1 MFYCAKENKYI
12 VEQTP
17 FTIDGTGYPADW
29 LNHASAEDK
38 VTLGLVEV
46 TYQGTREDDR
56 FYWVTEN
63 RNGAVI
69 SYTNTPK
76 DLDGLKAQWKI
87 TTNAVAYSAL
97 VQSDW
102 MVIKALETSAT
113 VPADWTTYR
122 AAVRT
127 AAATAVAAI
136 DASADVPALQAAVQ
150 VTWPN
155 DPNFVAPTETD
166 TQQQA

>member
-29 LNHASAEDK
+29 LNHASADDK
-38 VTLGLVEV
+38 TTLGLVEV
-46 TYQGTREDDR
+46 TYEGTREDDR

-76 DLDGLKAQWKI
+76 DLDGLKAQWKAQVNQ
-87 TTNAVAYSAL
+87 NAYAML
-97 VQSDW
+97 LPSDW
-102 MVIKALETSAT
+102 MVIKALETSTT
-113 VPADWTTYR
+113 VPADWTAYR
-122 AAVRT
+122 ASVRT

-136 DASADVPALQAAVQ
+136 DAAADVPALQTAVQ

-155 DPNFVAPTETD
+155 DPNFVALG
-166 TQQQA
+166 

>member
-29 LNHASAEDK
+29 LNHASADDK
-38 VTLGLVEV
+38 TTLGLVEV
-46 TYQGTREDDR
+46 TYEGTREDDR

-76 DLDGLKAQWKI
+76 DLDGLKTQWKAQI
-87 TTNAVAYSAL
+87 NQNAYAIL
-97 VQSDW
+97 LPSDW
-102 MVIKALETSAT
+102 MVIKALETSTT
-113 VPADWTTYR
+113 VPADWTAYR
-122 AAVRT
+122 ASVR
-127 AAATAVAAI
+127 AAAASAVAAI
-136 DASADVPALQAAVQ
+136 DAAADVPALQAAVQ

-155 DPNFVAPTETD
+155 DPNFVALG
-166 TQQQA
+166 

>member
-29 LNHASAEDK
+29 LNHASVQDK
-38 VTLGLVEV
+38 ATLGLVEV
-46 TYQGTREDDR
+46 TYEGTREDDR

-69 SYTNTPK
+69 SYTNSPK
-76 DLDGLKAQWKI
+76 DLDALKKQWLAS
-87 TTNAVAYSAL
+87 TNQAAYSLL

-102 MVIKALETSAT
+102 MVVKAMETSTT
-113 VPADWTTYR
+113 VPADWSTYR
-122 AAVRT
+122 AAVRSAAQAAVT
-127 AAATAVAAI
+127 AINAA
-136 DASADVPALQAAVQ
+136 ADVPALQAAIQ
-150 VTWPN
+150 VTWPH
-155 DPNFVAPTETD
+155 DPNYVA
-166 TQQQA
+166 Q

>member
-46 TYQGTREDDR
+46 TYEGTREDDR
-56 FYWVTEN
+56 FYWVSEN

-69 SYTNTPK
+69 SYTNTAK

-102 MVIKALETSAT
+102 MVVKALETSAT

-127 AAATAVAAI
+127 ATATAVAAI
-136 DASADVPALQAAVQ
+136 DASADVPALQAAIQ
-150 VTWPN
+150 VTWPT
-155 DPNFVAPTETD
+155 DPNFVAM
-166 TQQQA
+166 A

>member
-29 LNHASAEDK
+29 LNHASVQDK
-38 VTLGLVEV
+38 ETLGLVEV
-46 TYQGTREDDR
+46 TYEGTREDDR

-69 SYTNTPK
+69 SYTNSPK
-76 DLDGLKAQWKI
+76 DLDALKKQWLAS
-87 TTNAVAYSAL
+87 TNQAAYSLL

-102 MVIKALETSAT
+102 MVVKAMETSTT
-113 VPADWTTYR
+113 VPADWSTYR
-122 AAVRT
+122 AAVRS
-127 AAATAVAAI
+127 AAQTAVTAINAA
-136 DASADVPALQAAVQ
+136 ADVPALQAAIQ

-155 DPNFVAPTETD
+155 DPNYVA
-166 TQQQA
+166 Q

>member
-17 FTIDGTGYPADW
+17 FVIDGTGYPADW

-38 VTLGLVEV
+38 ATLGLVEV
-46 TYQGTREDDR
+46 TYEGTREDDR

-76 DLDGLKAQWKI
+76 DLALLKTQWKAQI
-87 TTNAVAYSAL
+87 NHNAYMTL
-97 VQSDW
+97 LPSDW
-102 MVIKALETSAT
+102 MVVKAVETSTA
-113 VPADWTTYR
+113 VAADWTAYR

-127 AAATAVAAI
+127 AAAAAVAAI
-136 DASADVPALQAAVQ
+136 DAAADVPALQAAVQ

-155 DPNFVAPTETD
+155 DPNFVAPTE
-166 TQQQA
+166 QA

>member
-1 MFYCAKENKYI
+1 MFYHAASDQYI
-12 VEQTP
+12 VEQAP

-29 LNHASAEDK
+29 LNKASAEDK
-38 VTLGLVEV
+38 ATLGLVEV
-46 TYQGTREDDR
+46 TYEGTREDDR

-63 RNGAVI
+63 HNGAVI
-69 SYTNTPK
+69 SYTNTAK
-76 DLDGLKAQWKI
+76 DLAALKAQWKT
-87 TTNAVAYSAL
+87 TTNAAAYAIL
-97 VQSDW
+97 LQSDW
-102 MVIKALETSAT
+102 MVVKALETSAT

-136 DASADVPALQAAVQ
+136 EAAADVLALQAAVQ

>member
-1 MFYCAKENKYI
+1 MFYHAASSQYI
-12 VEQTP
+12 QDGAP
-17 FTIDGTGYPADW
+17 FTVNRTSYPAGW
-29 LNHASAEDK
+29 LNATSADEK
-38 VTLGLVEV
+38 AAVGLVEV
-46 TYQGTREDDR
+46 TYAGAREDDR
-56 FYWVTEN
+56 FYWVSES

-76 DLDGLKAQWKI
+76 DLAALKTQWKAQI
-87 TTNAVAYSAL
+87 NQNAYAL
-97 VQSDW
+97 LLPSDW
-102 MVIKALETSAT
+102 MVVKAIETST
-113 VPADWTTYR
+113 TIPADWTAYR

-155 DPNFVAPTETD
+155 DPNFVALG
-166 TQQQA
+166 

>member
-1 MFYCAKENKYI
+1 MFYRAASNQYI

-38 VTLGLVEV
+38 TTLGLVEV
-46 TYQGTREDDR
+46 TYEGTREDDR

-63 RNGAVI
+63 LNGAVI

-76 DLDGLKAQWKI
+76 DLAALKTQWKAQI
-87 TTNAVAYSAL
+87 NQNAYVTL
-97 VQSDW
+97 LPSDW
-102 MVIKALETSAT
+102 MVVKAVETSTA
-113 VPADWTTYR
+113 VAADWTAYR

-127 AAATAVAAI
+127 AAAAAVAAI
-136 DASADVPALQAAVQ
+136 EASADVPALQAAIQ

-155 DPNFVAPTETD
+155 DPNFVAPTE
-166 TQQQA
+166 QA

>member
-17 FTIDGTGYPADW
+17 FVIDGTGYPADW

-38 VTLGLVEV
+38 ATLGLVEV
-46 TYQGTREDDR
+46 TYEGTREDDR

-76 DLDGLKAQWKI
+76 DLAALKAQWKI
-87 TTNAVAYSAL
+87 QINQNAYTML
-97 VQSDW
+97 LPSDW
-102 MVIKALETSAT
+102 MVVKAVETSTA
-113 VPADWTTYR
+113 VAADWTAYR

-127 AAATAVAAI
+127 AAAAAAAAI
-136 DASADVPALQAAVQ
+136 DAAADVPALQAAVH

-155 DPNFVAPTETD
+155 DPNFVAPTE
-166 TQQQA
+166 QA

>member
-46 TYQGTREDDR
+46 TYEGTREDDR
-56 FYWVTEN
+56 FYWVSEN

-69 SYTNTPK
+69 SYTNTAK
-76 DLDGLKAQWKI
+76 DLAGLKAQWKKA
-87 TTNAVAYSAL
+87 TNASAYSIL
-97 VQSDW
+97 LQSDW
-102 MVIKALETSAT
+102 MVVKTLETSAA
-113 VPADWTTYR
+113 VPSEWTAYR
-122 AAVRT
+122 ASVRA

-136 DASADVPALQAAVQ
+136 DAAADVPALQAAIQ

-155 DPNFVAPTETD
+155 DPNYVAPTESN
-166 TQQQA
+166 TQQA